1 MKIMADDAARGS
13 DRRQERQ
20 GVPDTARQLV
30 QRARRMRP
38 SAALAIAVAAG
49 FLVWLLFIR
58 GDGNS
63 PAKPAQGTN
72 AAAGVVSS
80 SDLLEA
86 VKGVGYPVYWVG
98 QEPGVGYTVNRS
110 QPGQTLVR
118 YLPAGENPATDISYL
133 TVGSYHQANAYKN
146 LEKLAVKP
154 GSTGF
159 EVAHGGLAYF
169 ERNAPTS
176 VYVAFPDV
184 PTQIEVYDPQKGQ
197 ALKLVRSGA
206 VSPIG

>member
-1 MKIMADDAARGS
+1 MADEAARGS
-13 DRRQERQ
+13 DRRQDRQ
-20 GVPDTARQLV
+20 GVADTARQLV
-30 QRARRMRP
+30 QRARRIRP

-63 PAKPAQGTN
+63 PAKHGQSTSAG
-72 AAAGVVSS
+72 AGVLSS
-80 SDLLEA
+80 SDLLGA
-86 VKGVGYPVYWVG
+86 VKGAGYPIYWVG
-98 QEPGVGYTVNRS
+98 QEPGVGYTVDRS
-110 QPGQTLVR
+110 QPGQTLIR
-118 YLPAGENPATDISYL
+118 YLPAGENPGTDIPYL

-146 LEKLAVKP
+146 LEKLSVRP

-169 ERNAPTS
+169 QRNDRTS
-176 VYVAFPDV
+176 VYVAFPSV
-184 PTQIEVYDPQKGQ
+184 PTQIEVYDPHEGQ
-197 ALKLVRSGA
+197 GLKLVRSGA